1 MHLRGNIEGYLGV
14 SSKDKWLSLHTGKH
28 WELFYLPRYV
38 AAQKRF
44 FNRFLRD
51 EPNGW
56 DAEPR
61 VKIVVR
67 DPRGEK
73 LRTGNEFPLPATK
86 PVRHY
91 LDIKTNSLV
100 STNPVKSSEVAYD
113 ALGPGVD
120 FSTEPFAEDVEFT
133 GFVSAHLWVKS
144 SSNDMDIF
152 ATLRAFDPDG
162 KEFVLDGAHEKV
174 PVTRGW
180 LRLSHR
186 KTDQDRSNSSRMF
199 HAHDEIQKVVPGE
212 PYEVT
217 VEIWPTSMVFPKGY
231 RLVLTLM
238 GKDFEFPGIPGRI
251 LHNHPHD
258 RDRDEFKGTHVIISG
273 GVHESWLEMPFV
285 PGV

>member
-1 MHLRGNIEGYLGV
+1 MT
-14 SSKDKWLSLHTGKH
+14 LS
-28 WELFYLPRYV
+28 
-38 AAQKRF
+38 A
-44 FNRFLRD
+44 
-51 EPNGW
+51 
-56 DAEPR
+56 
-61 VKIVVR
+61 
-67 DPRGEK
+67 
-73 LRTGNEFPLPATK
+73 PASTSA
-86 PVRHY
+86 P
-91 LDIKTNSLV
+91 SL
-100 STNPVKSSEVAYD
+100 
-113 ALGPGVD
+113 LL
-120 FSTEPFAEDVEFT
+120 EDVEFT

-231 RLVLTLM
+231 RLVLT
-238 GKDFEFPGIPGRI
+238 
-251 LHNHPHD
+251 N
-258 RDRDEFKGTHVIISG
+258 
-273 GVHESWLEMPFV
+273 
-285 PGV
+285 